1 MYQFPDSTNNETE
14 IFHNSEPT
22 TANKKKYFKAILVAN
37 ILLALFVASIVWF
50 LFFFDSTAHNAP
62 VSELSISS
70 QNTQIALGSFTP
82 VIIESNQEATPS
94 NTEKK
99 SDAQTPSKII
109 TPEESSAIDAITK
122 ELEKNQLS
130 TSPEAISI
138 TSHKQQVAKSEPSLP
153 VEKVSATKKQAE
165 KISAIDAITKELEK
179 NQLSASPEVIN
190 ITSHKQQAVKS
201 EISTPSE
208 KVSSTKIQAKK
219 MSAIDAI
226 TKELEKNQQKDKT
239 TAPKLHLSHGRSLQT
254 AQSSDKKTLIELNQI
269 VVEKNTIPKLEKI
282 LLKASKHLSTS
293 EHTLFKQLKTAISPT
308 STDKNK
314 KEKADSSD
322 ILNSVSLKK
331 SKDIDKIMAAMG
343 SIETPPLT
351 KSIEKI
357 ENKVKYLLTTEKNK
371 YRTTNQYEKALE
383 PEAKVNNNEMRIL
396 TVKNGET
403 IWDIAVRA
411 YGDGNQYKKIL
422 NANPLI
428 KKNPTLLKTGVTLR
442 VPLETVSK

>member
-1 MYQFPDSTNNETE
+1 VYQFPDSTNNETE
-14 IFHNSEPT
+14 IFHTSEPT

-50 LFFFDSTAHNAP
+50 LFFFDSTTHNTPA
-62 VSELSISS
+62 SELSSTS

-82 VIIESNQEATPS
+82 VIIETNQEATPS
-94 NTEKK
+94 NIEKK
-99 SDAQTPSKII
+99 PDAQTPSKII

-122 ELEKNQLS
+122 ELEKNQPS
-130 TSPEAISI
+130 TSSEAINI
-138 TSHKQQVAKSEPSLP
+138 TSHKQQAVKSEISIPS
-153 VEKVSATKKQAE
+153 EKVSSTKIQAK

-179 NQLSASPEVIN
+179 NQR
-190 ITSHKQQAVKS
+190 
-201 EISTPSE
+201 
-208 KVSSTKIQAKK
+208 
-219 MSAIDAI
+219 
-226 TKELEKNQQKDKT
+226 KDKT
-239 TAPKLHLSHGRSLQT
+239 TAPILHLSHGRSLQT
-254 AQSSDKKTLIELNQI
+254 AQSSDKKTHIELNQV
-269 VVEKNTIPKLEKI
+269 VVEKNTIPKLEKT

-308 STDKNK
+308 STDENK

-371 YRTTNQYEKALE
+371 YRTTNQY
-383 PEAKVNNNEMRIL
+383 
-396 TVKNGET
+396 
-403 IWDIAVRA
+403 
-411 YGDGNQYKKIL
+411 
-422 NANPLI
+422 
-428 KKNPTLLKTGVTLR
+428 
-442 VPLETVSK
+442 